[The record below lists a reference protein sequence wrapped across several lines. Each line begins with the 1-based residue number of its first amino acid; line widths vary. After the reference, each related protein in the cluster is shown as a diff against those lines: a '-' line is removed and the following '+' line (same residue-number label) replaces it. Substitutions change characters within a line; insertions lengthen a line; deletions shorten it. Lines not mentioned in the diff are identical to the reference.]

1 VRVKLLFIIS
11 IFLIS
16 LLSISSIAQ
25 SDISVNTINNNVKIS
40 EPAEFQVKIN
50 NNLNIKQRYSI
61 YSLQSS
67 QGWNVAPDPLQ
78 DRVVEIGP
86 GKSKTVNIKALA
98 LEEFNPGIYFVH
110 LTIEG
115 DQGDTKT
122 LPLKIYLSPEKQADY
137 LPSIKV
143 EIDMDERIN
152 PREPVPIKLFIEN
165 RNPLDMKDLIVKI
178 QSDIPQFSTQST
190 IHLPSLEKKTVEFTV
205 VPNKHQQPKEYTLF
219 FVFEHKGDVAKIVE
233 KKIEILS
240 LLPEFEIQAQEDMIN
255 LKKFMQFTI
264 SNPGNVKNTQEVKY
278 PLSFFSSLFTSQE
291 VKSINE
297 ERFMIWNIELS
308 PDEQIT
314 VNASINYRIL
324 AYIIAAILFI
334 LIFYWAVKLP
344 ISIKKK
350 ASTRKAIHEETLSQ
364 IKITLE
370 VKNISNK
377 PIKNVTVV
385 DIVPAIA
392 NVEKSLELG
401 TLRPSDIKHQRNGTK
416 VTWTLAQLDAYEHRL
431 ITYKIKAKLNILGTF
446 SLPRGM
452 VEFSKKENKKLN
464 KAFSNIAKIRP

>member
-1 VRVKLLFIIS
+1 MRVKLLFITLLVI
-11 IFLIS
+11 IS
-16 LLSISSIAQ
+16 LFSISTLAQ
-25 SDISVNTINNNVKIS
+25 TDIIVNTINNNVKIS
-40 EPAEFQVKIN
+40 ESAEFQVSIT

-67 QGWNVAPDPLQ
+67 QGWNVAPQPLQ
-78 DRVVEIGP
+78 DRVVELGP
-86 GKSKTVNIKALA
+86 GKSRTIDIKALA
-98 LEEFNPGIYFVH
+98 LENFNPGIYFVH
-110 LTIEG
+110 LTVEG
-115 DQGDTKT
+115 DRGDTKT
-122 LPLKIYLSPEKQADY
+122 LPLKIYLSPQKPVDY
-137 LPSIKV
+137 LPSIKINV
-143 EIDMDERIN
+143 DMDEKIN
-152 PREPVPIKLFIEN
+152 PRKAVPIKIFLEN

-178 QSDIPQFSTQST
+178 QSDIPEFAIQST
-190 IHLPSLEKKTVEFTV
+190 IHLPSLEKKTVEFTI

-219 FVFEHKGDVAKIVE
+219 FVFEHKGDVAKVVE

-278 PLSFFSSLFTSQE
+278 PISFFSSLFTSQE
-291 VKSINE
+291 VKSIND
-297 ERFMIWNIELS
+297 ERYMIWNLELR
-308 PDEQIT
+308 PDEQVT
-314 VNASINYRIL
+314 LNANINYRIL
-324 AYIIAAILFI
+324 IYILTAILFV
-334 LIFYWAVKLP
+334 LLFYWAVKLP
-344 ISIKKK
+344 IAIKKK
-350 ASTRKAIHEETLSQ
+350 ASTRKAVHEETLSQ

-370 VKNISNK
+370 VKNTSNK

-392 NVEKSLELG
+392 NVEKTLELG

-452 VEFSKKENKKLN
+452 VEFSKKDNKKLN
-464 KAFSNIAKIRP
+464 KAYSNIAKIRP